1 MANRDIEV
9 SRPIKLILSDVDGV
23 MTDGRIVLDNSGI
36 ESKSFHVR
44 DGLAIKFWQKAGYHF
59 GILTARTSQI
69 VKLRANELGISLVRQ
84 GFDDKLPAALE
95 MISQLH
101 LTPSEVCYIGDDLP
115 DLPTMFHVGLSV
127 AVADAA
133 EEVRSQATWTLKTGG
148 GHGAIR
154 ELIERLLKAKS
165 RWEDFVPRPNSSPRR

>member
-101 LTPSEVCYIGDDLP
+101 LTRPRSATSEMIC
-115 DLPTMFHVGLSV
+115 PTYRPCSMS
-127 AVADAA
+127 D
-133 EEVRSQATWTLKTGG
+133 
-148 GHGAIR
+148 
-154 ELIERLLKAKS
+154 S
-165 RWEDFVPRPNSSPRR
+165 RWQWLMQLKKSDLKRPGRSRPEEDRGPFES